1 MSEQNDEI
9 KREKVR
15 VIPINLIDDFPDH
28 PCLRCGSRNLFRLPF
43 FYWNGNALLALYA
56 RSRTFCGSRFYPV

>member
-28 PCLRCGSRNLFRLPF
+28 PFLVKNDESMEQLVHIK
-43 FYWNGNALLALYA
+43 
-56 RSRTFCGSRFYPV
+56 TK

>member
-28 PCLRCGSRNLFRLPF
+28 PLASTAFVMTTTPKGSQSNDPFYGFDDGTDLLCG
-43 FYWNGNALLALYA
+43 
-56 RSRTFCGSRFYPV
+56 